1 MTEKQKQ
8 QMYYFFFLWIGFLFF
23 WNIWLNDIWTANEA
37 FYAEAVREM
46 FENHNFLDI
55 YYNYEPRF
63 NKPPLT
69 YWLMALSSLIFGM
82 TEFAMR
88 LPIVLCGIGSVLLTF
103 LLGKKL
109 HGTEV
114 GLISAFIM
122 AFSIQFYSNSRYASP
137 EIPLTFFFILTL
149 YFFIAGYK
157 DNKWKYIF
165 YSYVALVL
173 TIWVKGYP
181 YLILIGLIVFSY
193 ILWDVNFNFKKF
205 FEKLKFLKLH
215 IGITFVLIFGF
226 WWFVYMYLKF
236 GNEFLDV
243 YMQETLKRAI
253 AKESKG
259 LADLIFYP
267 YVILWGFLPYSLS
280 FYFSFFGYLKN
291 WKKIKEISFV
301 FTWFL
306 VMLVVFTIAK
316 GKVPTYFIQAHAAL
330 SIMLAYFIVN
340 YDFKNRLVKIPW
352 MSTFFIAGL
361 LILAIEGYL
370 IYAFDLDKLYYIAV
384 AYPFLYAARF
394 KDYIYFPFNSA
405 LTLLFVV
412 VISIL
417 PIIEKYRPY
426 NQIGRAIDDSFIPQS
441 TPLLVEGRF
450 IHNLPF
456 YTKRKEI
463 GKLSVEELK
472 ERFRQKKFLALVK
485 EEDFHFF
492 KNSQVL
498 WIGYI
503 YKKSSES
510 RFAILIKSVL
520 KAKKGDLSKFEKM
533 YLVYRP

>member
-46 FENHNFLDI
+46 FEKHNFLDI

-69 YWLMALSSLIFGM
+69 YWLMAISAFIFGM

-88 LPIVLCGIGSVLLTF
+88 LPIVLAGIGSIFLTF
-103 LLGKKL
+103 LIGKKL

-114 GLISAFIM
+114 GILSAFIM

-137 EIPLTFFFILTL
+137 EIPLTFFFLLTL
-149 YFFIAGYK
+149 YLFIVGYK
-157 DNKWKYIF
+157 ENKWKYIL
-165 YSYVALVL
+165 YSYFALIL
-173 TIWVKGYP
+173 TIWTKGYP
-181 YLILIGLIVFSY
+181 YMILIGLIVFIY

-205 FEKLKFLKLH
+205 LEKLKFLKLH
-215 IGITFVLIFGF
+215 IGIPLVLVLGF
-226 WWFVYMYLKF
+226 WWFVYMYIKF

-243 YMQETLKRAI
+243 YMEETLKRAI
-253 AKESKG
+253 AKKSNG
-259 LADLIFYP
+259 LADLFFYP
-267 YVILWGFLPYSLS
+267 YVILWGFLPYSLA
-280 FYFSFFGYLKN
+280 FYFSLFGYLKN
-291 WKKIKEISFV
+291 WKRIKEISFV
-301 FTWFL
+301 ITWFL
-306 VMLVVFTIAK
+306 VMLIVFTIAK
-316 GKVPTYFIQAHAAL
+316 GKVPTYFIQAHGAM
-330 SIMLAYFIVN
+330 SIILAYFIVN
-340 YDFKNRLVKIPW
+340 YKFKNWFVKIPW
-352 MSTFFIAGL
+352 MASFFTAGL
-361 LILAIEGYL
+361 IILFIEGYL
-370 IYAFDLDKLYYIAV
+370 IYQFDLDKLYYIV
-384 AYPFLYAARF
+384 ILFPLLYAIRY
-394 KDYIYFPFNSA
+394 KDFVFFPFNSA
-405 LTLLFVV
+405 LTLLFVI

-417 PIIEKYRPY
+417 PIIEIYRPY
-426 NQIGRAIDDSFIPQS
+426 DKIGVAIDDSFVPNS

-456 YTKRKEI
+456 YAKRKEI
-463 GKLSVEELK
+463 GKLNLEQLK
-472 ERFRQKKFLALVK
+472 ERFKQKKFLALVK
-485 EEDFHFF
+485 EEDFHYF
-492 KNSQVL
+492 KNAEVL

-520 KAKKGDLSKFEKM
+520 KAKKGDMSKFEKM